1 MDYAVINK
9 DELRRDGSNY
19 EFEGYLYG
27 DTGVSLIWIDL
38 PPGDGPRL
46 HKHPYAEVFIVQ
58 EGQATYTVG
67 ANVLEVTAGQ
77 VVIAPP
83 NVPHKFTS
91 SGTRPLRQVDIHLSK
106 QFITEWLE
114 D

>member
-1 MDYAVINK
+1 MDYVILNK
-9 DELRRDGSNY
+9 DELHRDGSNY

-27 DTGVSLIWIDL
+27 DTGVSFIWLDL
-38 PPGDGPRL
+38 PPGEGPRL

-67 ANVLEVTAGQ
+67 ANVLEVHAGQ

-83 NVPHKFTS
+83 NVPHKCTN
-91 SGTRPLRQVDIHLSK
+91 SGAGPLRQVDIHLSK

-114 D
+114 N

>member
-9 DELRRDGSNY
+9 DELHRDGTNY

-27 DTGVSLIWIDL
+27 DTDVSFIWIDL
-38 PPGDGPRL
+38 PPGGGPRL

-67 ANVLEVTAGQ
+67 ATVLEVLAGQ

-83 NVPHKFTS
+83 NVPHKFTN
-91 SGTRPLRQVDIHLSK
+91 SGTERLRQVDIHLSK

-114 D
+114 E